1 MRTLLTGVFLFAVM
15 TVCGGVMKP
24 EDGRTF
30 RLPSGAA
37 SGGTV
42 TAELRSDKPLCIR
55 LNGKILGYFKPDG
68 GIIKADFTPAVWY
81 AAENTVECRPEAVL
95 TSVSYEDTVPEPA
108 VVTKLRREKIRMNSS
123 AAQPVSRAE
132 KLRETG
138 FNMVMGWSGIHSGVK
153 PDDTGKNG
161 ALVSENN
168 MPRLRFLRNEI
179 AVAKAHGLI
188 PIPLMWYH
196 KETQQLMD
204 LYCV

>member
-123 AAQPVSRAE
+123 AICRACVFSVM
-132 KLRETG
+132 KLP
-138 FNMVMGWSGIHSGVK
+138 WQ
-153 PDDTGKNG
+153 
-161 ALVSENN
+161 
-168 MPRLRFLRNEI
+168 RL
-179 AVAKAHGLI
+179 
-188 PIPLMWYH
+188 
-196 KETQQLMD
+196 TD
-204 LYCV
+204 